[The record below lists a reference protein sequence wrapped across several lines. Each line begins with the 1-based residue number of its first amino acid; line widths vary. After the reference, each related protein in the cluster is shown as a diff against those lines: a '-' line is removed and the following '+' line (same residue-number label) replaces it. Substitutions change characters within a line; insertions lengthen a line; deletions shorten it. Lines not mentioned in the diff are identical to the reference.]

1 MTGDNEKMEKE
12 KRIKELVEIINK
24 ASYVY
29 YNTGNEIMTNYEW
42 DALFDELVKLENETG
57 IILEDSPT
65 QKAGIETDFEDE
77 KETHE
82 FPALSLAKTKLV
94 KDLIKWAKGKII
106 WVGWK
111 LDGLTLVATYD
122 NGVLTKLVTRGKGHV
137 GRNVT
142 FLADVIKGVQ
152 MKIKE
157 KGHMVIRGEAV
168 ISYDDFEKINATIEA
183 DEQYANARNLAS
195 GTFNLDK
202 TRKME
207 AKDRCIQF
215 IPFTLVYTE
224 KEMKSWGESMDYLD
238 SLGFSTV
245 EREKLLPE
253 NMEEVIDRWTEKVK
267 NYKIPVDGLV
277 IVYDDLEF
285 ASQGTVTN
293 HHATNAGYAFKWE
306 DTKAETTLRGIE
318 WSCSVNSITPVA
330 LFDTVSLEGSNVS
343 RASLCNISEMKRL
356 GIGENNTTQLEVIK
370 ANKIVPK
377 CVSAKA
383 HGTAFSIPE
392 KCPVCGA
399 HTKVFVSGKE
409 NTETLKCTNPDCAA
423 KQLKKFER
431 FVSKEALNIDGIS
444 VRTIARFINLGYIKT
459 YTDIFY
465 MDKHKDEIVSLDG
478 FGEKSYKNMLQAAQ
492 KARKNA
498 DYVRLLYSLCI
509 PMIGLDAAK
518 KILNSIGSAEFKSRI
533 RNGKGFEDIDGIGPE
548 KSVCI
553 LNWFSN
559 HDNMDLFE
567 KLDEILQVKE
577 ISPKKESADGKC
589 SGLVFVITG
598 DVMHYKNRKEFKEYV
613 ESQGGKVS
621 GSVSKKT
628 NYLVNNDAESASSK
642 NKTAKEL
649 GIPIISEDEFIKMF
663 GEKVGR

>member
-1 MTGDNEKMEKE
+1 MEKE

-24 ASYVY
+24 ASYAY
-29 YNTGNEIMTNYEW
+29 YNTEKEIMTNYEW

-65 QKAGIETDFEDE
+65 QRAGMETDFENE
-77 KETHE
+77 KEPHE
-82 FPALSLAKTKLV
+82 FPALSLAKTKLI
-94 KDLIKWAKGKII
+94 KDLVKWAKGKTI
-106 WVGWK
+106 WAGWK

-122 NGVLTKLVTRGKGHV
+122 NGVLTKLVTRGNGHI

-142 FLADVIKGVQ
+142 FLADAIKGVQ

-168 ISYDDFEKINATIEA
+168 ISYDDFERINATIEA

-207 AKDRCIQF
+207 AKGRCVQF

-245 EREKLLPE
+245 EREKLSPE
-253 NMEEVIDRWTEKVK
+253 NMGEVIARWTEKVK
-267 NYKIPVDGLV
+267 DYKIPVDGMV

-356 GIGENNTTQLEVIK
+356 GIGENNTTKLEVIK
-370 ANKIVPK
+370 ANKIIPK

-383 HGTAFSIPE
+383 YGTAFSIPE

-399 HTKVFVSGKE
+399 HTKIFVSGKD

-431 FVSKEALNIDGIS
+431 FVSKESLNVDGIS

-465 MDKHKDEIVSLDG
+465 MDKYKDEIVALDG
-478 FGEKSYKNMLQAAQ
+478 FGEKSYKNISKAVQ
-492 KARKNA
+492 KAIKNA

-518 KILNSIGSAEFKSRI
+518 KILNSIGSTEFKNRI
-533 RNGKGFEDIDGIGPE
+533 RNGKGFEDIDGIGQE

-567 KLDEILQVKE
+567 KLDEILQMKE
-577 ISPKKESADGKC
+577 INPKKESADGKC

-598 DVMHYKNRKEFKEYV
+598 DVMHYKNRKEFKDYV

-628 NYLVNNDAESASSK
+628 NYLVNNDTESESSK
-642 NKTAKEL
+642 NRTAKEL
-649 GIPIISEDEFIKMF
+649 GVPIISEDEFIKMF
-663 GEKVGR
+663 N